1 MTSTQDMSFDHTI
14 PYSAMEVMG
23 YSKLQASSP
32 PESMVRE
39 VERSLRSRPNEV
51 SETVTYGRGDHDA
64 CESFLRF
71 GIQDHDVCLSI
82 QWSIYRTEIMEVHQE
97 DRRSDRKA
105 RFSSPPR
112 PGHRPLS
119 RSPNQLGNQCR
130 PSGPKRSLSFPNP
143 LRRQSDLETLSNLPP
158 LVEHRIRTGKRN
170 TEIFQ
175 SDIERGT
182 FRARCT

>member
-1 MTSTQDMSFDHTI
+1 MSFDHTI

-82 QWSIYRTEIMEVHQE
+82 QWSIYRTKIMEVHQE

-112 PGHRPLS
+112 PSHRPLS
-119 RSPNQLGNQCR
+119 RFPNQLGNQGR

-143 LRRQSDLETLSNLPP
+143 PREPGGQSDNLEALPGLTP

-170 TEIFQ
+170 ADIVLFA
-175 SDIERGT
+175 IERGT